1 MTTTAAF
8 HRLPGPQV
16 QTDFLSATDAPRL
29 VARVGVLECLRHISQ
44 ALEAD
49 FSRWND
55 FDKTARTAAHSP
67 HGVIELMPV
76 ADAQDYAFKYVNGH
90 PINTQHGLPTVMA
103 FGALADVAT
112 GAPRFVS
119 ELTLTTALR
128 TAATSAMVARKL
140 ARPGSRHMALIGNGA
155 QSEFQ
160 ALAFIDQLGVRELR
174 LFDTDRA
181 ASSKL
186 QRNLA
191 PFAAQLGVDI
201 QIADSVQAAVQ
212 GADIV
217 TTVTADKRNAVV
229 LDASALAPGMHLNAV
244 GGDCPGKTELAAEV
258 LACSSVFVEYE
269 PQTRL
274 EGELQQMPADFAVT
288 EFWRVLTGAAP
299 GRVSDAQITLFDSV
313 GFALEDYSALRT
325 MQALGRQ
332 AGLLS
337 RIELVPTLADP
348 KDLFALLCQGE
359 DADTPAATA
368 DAMWQQVA

>member
-1 MTTTAAF
+1 MTALPT
-8 HRLPGPQV
+8 RLHQPQV
-16 QTDFLSATDAPRL
+16 QTDFLSASDAARL
-29 VARVGVLECLRHISQ
+29 VVRVGVLECLRQMVVALQ
-44 ALEAD
+44 ADYA
-49 FSRWND
+49 RWND
-55 FDKTARTAAHSP
+55 FDKTARTAAHSAS
-67 HGVIELMPV
+67 GVIELMPV
-76 ADAQDYAFKYVNGH
+76 ADDQDYAFKYVNGH
-90 PINTQHGLPTVMA
+90 PINTQYGLPTVMA

-128 TAATSAMVARKL
+128 TAATSAMAALKL
-140 ARPGSRHMALIGNGA
+140 ARPDSRCMALIGNGA

-160 ALAFIDQLGVRELR
+160 ALAFIDLLGVRRLQ
-174 LFDTDRA
+174 LFDVDRA
-181 ASSKL
+181 ASEKL

-191 PFAAQLGVDI
+191 PWVTELGVEI
-201 QIADSVQAAVQ
+201 HIAGSVQAAVQ

-229 LDASALAPGMHLNAV
+229 LDASVLAPGMHLNAV
-244 GGDCPGKTELAAEV
+244 GGDCPGKTELSAEV
-258 LACSSVFVEYE
+258 LERSSVFVEYE

-288 EFWRVLTGAAP
+288 ELWRVLAGQAA
-299 GRVSDAQITLFDSV
+299 GRVSDQQITLFDSV

-325 MQALGRQ
+325 MHALGRE

-348 KDLFALLCQGE
+348 KDLFALLKAQAA
-359 DADTPAATA
+359 ADQAASA
-368 DAMWQQVA
+368 WKQVA